1 MGNSFVN
8 AFEKCAKTMQDI
20 IIRLGGLKTNE
31 FNSVFNYSE
40 KIVLI
45 TFLIDG
51 IHDFIWVQKY
61 YKSAKWWKNLDSK
74 VK

>member
-51 IHDFIWVQKY
+51 IHDLFEFKNIINQRNDEKTLT
-61 YKSAKWWKNLDSK
+61 AK
-74 VK
+74 

>member
-1 MGNSFVN
+1 
-8 AFEKCAKTMQDI
+8 MQDI

-51 IHDFIWVQKY
+51 IHDLFEFKNIINQRNDEKTWT
-61 YKSAKWWKNLDSK
+61 AK
-74 VK
+74 